1 MWEHAA
7 QHGYVL
13 EGGDVAMLQ
22 LKQLFE
28 YCDQRGLALETG
40 GVAFGGSIAYGLDT
54 PESDIDLRGFVPPS
68 ARDIVSLHDF
78 GTLNLDEGID
88 ATLHSLAKF
97 CSLLLACN
105 PSCIETLGV
114 LDEHVLVESKAFD
127 TLRAHRDWFVTRR
140 CGATFGGYATQQLRR
155 IENALNREDP
165 HLANQN
171 AIRSVKSSIESI
183 SDRYPSLEASSFEPI
198 ERDGEVVLS
207 GQLKEADLAELKAF
221 AHECNESVKTAN
233 DLATR
238 NIKRP
243 SGKLAKH
250 ASHLIRLLRMG
261 AEMLETGAINTWRG
275 EDHDLLLAIKQG
287 MWLNEAPDGTRSYDD
302 EFWELVH
309 DEQTR
314 FERAKRETSLPASP
328 DEEAVW
334 DFVRDTHRQIVVNS

>member
-1 MWEHAA
+1 MPRILDAINAPSDLKLLTIEELKVLADETRA
-7 QHGYVL
+7 QII
-13 EGGDVAMLQ
+13 ATTS
-22 LKQLFE
+22 K
-28 YCDQRGLALETG
+28 TG
-40 GVAFGGSIAYGLDT
+40 GHVAS
-54 PESDIDLRGFVPPS
+54 
-68 ARDIVSLHDF
+68 SL
-78 GTLNLDEGID
+78 GAVEIIL
-88 ATLHSLAKF
+88 AVHSLIDSPRDKF
-97 CSLLLACN
+97 VFDVGHQAYA
-105 PSCIETLGV
+105 
-114 LDEHVLVESKAFD
+114 HKLVTGRREAFD

-261 AEMLETGAINTWRG
+261 AEMLETGAITPG
-275 EDHDLLLAIKQG
+275 A
-287 MWLNEAPDGTRSYDD
+287 
-302 EFWELVH
+302 
-309 DEQTR
+309 
-314 FERAKRETSLPASP
+314 AKTATCCWP
-328 DEEAVW
+328 
-334 DFVRDTHRQIVVNS
+334 